1 MIRECSEHGAHFLE
15 ERLRVADALLVCLLA
30 LLGNQNFGLP
40 NCCLTGNFNLGHG
53 SCQLDLD
60 LLDAGFGLL
69 DTLVERS
76 NLIVFGLDFLLELF
90 GVICRMMPGNTDGV
104 G

>member
-1 MIRECSEHGAHFLE
+1 M
-15 ERLRVADALLVCLLA
+15 ERISLKSVFVSRTPSLYASWH
-30 LLGNQNFGLP
+30 FGLP

-90 GVICRMMPGNTDGV
+90 GVICRMMPGNTNMV

>member
-1 MIRECSEHGAHFLE
+1 MAQKYNF
-15 ERLRVADALLVCLLA
+15 A
-30 LLGNQNFGLP
+30 NQRGIEYLNQSTGRDGGEMKMDHWLDQV

-69 DTLVERS
+69 DTLVERN
-76 NLIVFGLDFLLELF
+76 NLRFLGLEFLLELF
-90 GVICRMMPGNTDGV
+90 GVICRMMPGNTNMV

>member
-15 ERLRVADALLVCLLA
+15 ECLRVADALLVCLLA
-30 LLGNQNFGLP
+30 LLGNENFGLP

-53 SCQLDLD
+53 SCQLNLD

-90 GVICRMMPGNTDGV
+90 GVICRMMPGNTNMV